1 EVGSSGLHGHHGH
14 CREMAQASLQVPQS
28 KNPQQK
34 VGRMGENVS
43 MLSRERWIGLSL
55 LVLSASLP
63 AQADKKVREIV
74 IHTHW
79 GGLGTPQDRERYV
92 KCRGYGL
99 GGTGSPRATHRAI

>member
-1 EVGSSGLHGHHGH
+1 
-14 CREMAQASLQVPQS
+14 
-28 KNPQQK
+28 
-34 VGRMGENVS
+34 MGENVS

-79 GGLGTPQDRERYV
+79 GGLGTPQDLTVTILETPDGFQRDGKPV
-92 KCRGYGL
+92 KPALVQALVSAAEAPPISKPDPANL
-99 GGTGSPRATHRAI
+99 GITKS